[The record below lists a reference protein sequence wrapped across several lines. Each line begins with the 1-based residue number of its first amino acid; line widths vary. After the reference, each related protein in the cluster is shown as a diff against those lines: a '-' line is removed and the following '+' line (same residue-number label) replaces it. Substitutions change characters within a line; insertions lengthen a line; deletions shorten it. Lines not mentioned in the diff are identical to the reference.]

1 MTNSSDIELRSVNT
15 LRFLAVDAIQAANSG
30 HPGLPLGAAPMAYV
44 LWARHLRHDPA
55 DPTWVDRDRFV
66 LSAGHGSSLLYALLH
81 LSGYD
86 LPLEELQAF
95 RQLESRA
102 AGHPESHL
110 LPGVEVTTGPL
121 GQGVA
126 NAVGLA
132 MAERHLAAIFNRPGQ
147 DIMDHHTYV
156 IASDGD
162 LMEGV
167 CYEACALAGHLK
179 LGKLIVLFDSNEI
192 SLAGTTSLST
202 SEDVEAR
209 FAAIDWHTV
218 AVEDGNNLDA
228 IDRAIAAAKREAS
241 RPTLLLIKTVIG
253 YGSPNKQGSHKAHGS
268 PLGSEEVAAT
278 KAALRWPADPPFLV
292 DEGVRR
298 HFRSLATQGT
308 EQHAAWK
315 ARLAAYAA
323 AHPDLAREFN
333 RRASGCLP
341 ADWQG
346 ALPSFDPDPKG
357 LATRQASETV
367 LQSLAKM
374 VPELI
379 GGSADL
385 NPSTLTWLKGF
396 GDFEAPGS
404 PPLDLQGA
412 VGKAWGY
419 SGRNIHFGVREH
431 AMGSI
436 VNGMAQHG
444 GLIPYASTFLVFS
457 DYMRPAIRLAALSG
471 YPSLFIFTH
480 DSIGVGEDGPTHQP
494 IEQLMS
500 LRLIPNLAVFRPS
513 DANETA
519 ESWRA
524 AIERRN
530 SPSVL
535 VLSRQALPTF
545 DRSDL
550 APASEVRRGGYVL
563 WESAE
568 TPELILMATG
578 SEVALALQAGR
589 KLADEGRRVRVVSL
603 PSWELFDR
611 QPSEYRNSVLPPSV
625 TTRIA
630 IEAGRSL
637 GWERYTGLSGRVIGM
652 DSFGASG
659 PGPAVFAHFGFSV
672 EAIVTVA
679 REVLAI

>member
-1 MTNSSDIELRSVNT
+1 
-15 LRFLAVDAIQAANSG
+15 
-30 HPGLPLGAAPMAYV
+30 MAYV

-55 DPTWVDRDRFV
+55 NPTWFDRDRFV
-66 LSAGHGSSLLYALLH
+66 LSAGHGSSLLYALFH
-81 LSGYD
+81 LFGYD

-102 AGHPESHL
+102 AGHPESYL

-121 GQGVA
+121 AQGVA

-132 MAERHLAAIFNRPGQ
+132 IAERHLAAIFNRPGQ
-147 DIMDHHTYV
+147 DIVDHHTYV
-156 IASDGD
+156 IAGDGD

-192 SLAGTTSLST
+192 SLAGTTALST

-218 AVEDGNNLDA
+218 TVEDGNDLDA
-228 IDRAIAAAKREAS
+228 IDRAIATAKRHPS
-241 RPTLLLIKTVIG
+241 RPTLLIIRTVIG
-253 YGSPNKQGSHKAHGS
+253 YGSPHRQGSHKAHGS

-278 KAALRWPADPPFLV
+278 KAALGWPTNPPFLV
-292 DEGVRR
+292 DEDVRK
-298 HFRSLATQGT
+298 HFHSLAAQGT
-308 EQHAAWK
+308 ERHTAWK
-315 ARLAAYAA
+315 AQLAAYAS
-323 AHPDLAREFN
+323 AHPDLAREFK
-333 RRASGCLP
+333 RRAGGRLP
-341 ADWQG
+341 ANWQG
-346 ALPSFDPDPKG
+346 ALPSFDPDAKG
-357 LATRQASETV
+357 LATRKASEIV
-367 LQSLAKM
+367 LQALAEM
-374 VPELI
+374 MPELI

-385 NPSTLTWLKGF
+385 NPSTLTWLKGS

-404 PPLDLQGA
+404 PPLDSQGA
-412 VGKAWGY
+412 VGEAWDY

-444 GLIPYASTFLVFS
+444 GLVPYASTFLVFS

-471 YPSLFIFTH
+471 YPALFIFTH

-500 LRLIPNLAVFRPS
+500 LRLIPDLAVFRPS

-524 AIERRN
+524 IMERRDG
-530 SPSVL
+530 PSVL

-550 APASEVRRGGYVL
+550 AAVSEVRRGGYVL
-563 WESAE
+563 WENAE
-568 TPELILMATG
+568 TPELILIATG
-578 SEVALALQAGR
+578 SEVSLALQAGR
-589 KLADEGRRVRVVSL
+589 ELAGEGRRVRVVSL
-603 PSWELFDR
+603 PSWELFDG
-611 QPSEYRNSVLPPSV
+611 QPPEYRDSVLPPSV
-625 TTRIA
+625 TARIA

-652 DSFGASG
+652 DSFGVSG
-659 PGPAVFAHFGFSV
+659 PGPAVFVKFGFSV
-672 EAIVTVA
+672 EAIVSVA
-679 REVLAI
+679 REVLAT